1 MIVINSL
8 ENLNILDTAIA
19 LGNFDGVHLGHQE
32 IIKKAVAYSKENKLK
47 SAIFTF
53 SNHPRNL
60 IPGKKEVKNII
71 YPDEK
76 AKLIEALGVD
86 YFVNI
91 EFTEEIMKMPPEEY
105 VKSILIDALKAK
117 AIFSGFNYRFGYKA
131 EGDTG
136 LLKKLGEKYGF
147 SLFVSNP
154 VIIDNEVVS
163 STLIRELI
171 KSGDIDECDK
181 FLGRNYAFRGKVV
194 VGNRLGKSIGFPTSN
209 IMIDESMVT
218 PPNGV
223 YITYLKYNGV
233 RYPSITN
240 VGVKP
245 TIGEFKKNME
255 THIFNFNKELYDKTV
270 EIEFIEMMR
279 PEAKFSSLDEL
290 ISQIRN
296 DCDKA
301 KVYHGIK

>member
-131 EGDTG
+131 EGDTE
-136 LLKKLGEKYGF
+136 LLNKLGEKYGF

-181 FLGRNYAFRGKVV
+181 FLGRNYASRGKVV

-301 KVYHGIK
+301 KVYHGIE